1 MKGLGEKGWGKGGVM
16 REEEGGMG
24 EGGEKRKKGGGK
36 GEGRMWKDER
46 QG

>member
-1 MKGLGEKGWGKGGVM
+1 M

-36 GEGRMWKDER
+36 GEGRRWKDER